1 MERSGRECYELEQQ
15 VCHSMPQSL
24 LKAAVQA
31 ISSHPFKNQLVDGLS
46 MSILSYTIIYYSQPQ
61 LVNVSFTTQPVP
73 LFVFPHRMARGCRS
87 NLPTL
92 SGAPVRQIA
101 FSWGSHNS
109 NVTMVYGI
117 YNELVTV
124 SGANLNQQTYRTGA
138 SHCRYIMDYHGISIL
153 TMVYKPTNITG
164 GAPACSECL

>member
-1 MERSGRECYELEQQ
+1 
-15 VCHSMPQSL
+15 
-24 LKAAVQA
+24 
-31 ISSHPFKNQLVDGLS
+31 
-46 MSILSYTIIYYSQPQ
+46 MSILSYTIIYYHILFTATASE
-61 LVNVSFTTQPVP
+61 NVSFTTQAVP

-153 TMVYKPTNITG
+153 TMIYKPTNITG
-164 GAPACSECL
+164 GHQLVVNVCKIE